1 MLTKTRN
8 HIMYLFI
15 LIDLYTIYLTDARR
29 SLESPISINKRI
41 EQNVITDDK
50 PNNLTFDHLF
60 SSILL

>member
-1 MLTKTRN
+1 
-8 HIMYLFI
+8 MYLFI
-15 LIDLYTIYLTDARR
+15 LIDLYTVSLTDARR
-29 SLESPISINKRI
+29 SLESPIGINKRI

>member
-1 MLTKTRN
+1 MLTKSRN

-15 LIDLYTIYLTDARR
+15 LIDLYTVSLTDARK
-29 SLESPISINKRI
+29 SLESPIDINKRI
-41 EQNVITDDK
+41 EQNDK